1 MPQSALAR
9 RAADIGDT
17 RSVLDAMSRSVDA
30 GDDPLT
36 VVRRGASVA
45 GGPTTDAQRTVLPAA
60 QAAADKGGTPRGVL
74 DAAYNAA
81 ARAPESA
88 PAPSAAQAPDVAYRV
103 ADGEMLD
110 EIAHLRYG
118 TAAAVEQVLD
128 ANPALV
134 GERPRLPG
142 GALVEL
148 PPEAPA
154 PAATV
159 VTLWS

>member
-1 MPQSALAR
+1 M
-9 RAADIGDT
+9 
-17 RSVLDAMSRSVDA
+17 
-30 GDDPLT
+30 
-36 VVRRGASVA
+36 
-45 GGPTTDAQRTVLPAA
+45 VLPAA
-60 QAAADKGGTPRGVL
+60 QAAADNGGAPRDVR

-81 ARAPESA
+81 ARSPQSA
-88 PAPSAAQAPDVAYRV
+88 PAPSAPQAPDVAYRV

-128 ANPALV
+128 ASPALA

-142 GALVEL
+142 GTLVEL

>member
-1 MPQSALAR
+1 
-9 RAADIGDT
+9 
-17 RSVLDAMSRSVDA
+17 
-30 GDDPLT
+30 
-36 VVRRGASVA
+36 
-45 GGPTTDAQRTVLPAA
+45 
-60 QAAADKGGTPRGVL
+60 
-74 DAAYNAA
+74 
-81 ARAPESA
+81 
-88 PAPSAAQAPDVAYRV
+88 
-103 ADGEMLD
+103 MLD

-128 ANPALV
+128 ASPALA

-142 GALVEL
+142 GTLVEL